1 MAICVGIEVLSV
13 DISGPGSPVDLPVL
27 YQDTSYSGSNCP
39 GYFLYTAAEATPV
52 YTTEEVVEISS
63 AVVLVWATVWA
74 IKVLR
79 RAF

>member
-1 MAICVGIEVLSV
+1 MPACLTFQDVLIDSQGNPIDLYPPVVVLDLMHGYV
-13 DISGPGSPVDLPVL
+13 D
-27 YQDTSYSGSNCP
+27 CP
-39 GYFLYTAAEATPV
+39 GFILYTAAEATPV

-63 AVVLVWATVWA
+63 AVVLVWAMVWG